1 MESLA
6 KRIRGHI
13 EKNGPSTPAQITI
26 GLDLDSSLKVS
37 WSLGVMFR
45 SGILNRSGSGNTFTY
60 WIDRQVKEQVAKP
73 KRTWAE
79 YQAELQARKA
89 ARLARESQERVAR
102 AKAKEVKPKP
112 VKVQPNVRKA
122 FDTPI
127 PPRARSVIEVQ
138 VAKPVLMTS
147 QEWEA
152 KGGKVEVLKTQWQ
165 SPSSLRRVHIPL
177 Y

>member
-1 MESLA
+1 MSLA

-13 EKNGPSTPAQITI
+13 QKHGPSTPAQITI
-26 GLDLDSSLKVS
+26 GLDMDSSLKVS

-45 SGILNRSGSGNTFTY
+45 SGILNRSGSGHNFTY
-60 WIDRQVKEQVAKP
+60 WIDREVKEQVAKP

-89 ARLARESQERVAR
+89 DIIAREEKERVAR

-112 VKVQPNVRKA
+112 VKVQPSVRKA

-127 PPRARSVIEVQ
+127 APRARSVIEMT
-138 VAKPVLMTS
+138 VAKPVLMSS

-152 KGGKVEVLKTQWQ
+152 KGGKVERIPSNWQ
-165 SPSSLRRVHIPL
+165 QPVGLRSPQLPFF
-177 Y
+177 